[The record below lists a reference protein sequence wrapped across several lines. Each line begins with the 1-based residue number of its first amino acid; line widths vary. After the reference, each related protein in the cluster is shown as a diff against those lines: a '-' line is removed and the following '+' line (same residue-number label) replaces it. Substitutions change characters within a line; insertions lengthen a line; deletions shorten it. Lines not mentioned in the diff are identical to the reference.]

1 LVVYVVL
8 AEVDPAAE
16 QEWAA
21 WMMEHHAPELLKEP
35 GFLEA
40 TLHEVDTPPGV
51 WRRFQ
56 VHYRVASKEALDAY
70 LAGPSVA
77 RLRADHVA
85 RFGPVVRLERAILSP
100 TRTLRTASSEAHA
113 GGADELVALDPDHPG
128 FRDPVYRARRN
139 AIAALALDYKEGDP
153 VPRVDYM
160 EEEDAVWRTVG
171 EHLAPLQERLAC
183 KAWLDSSRALALDRS
198 RVPQLAD
205 VSERLQAA
213 SGFRMLPVAGLV
225 AGRTFLGMMGRGV
238 FLATQYVRHRS
249 VPLYTPEPDV
259 VHELVGHA
267 AGLFH
272 PDIVRLSRLF
282 GEAAWR
288 VDEPT
293 LKRLELAYW
302 YTLEFGLAE
311 EEGESKAYGAGLLS
325 SFGELGT
332 YRTRA
337 ELRPLDM
344 DEASRRP
351 SDPTRYQE
359 VLYVAPSFGAMVET
373 ASAWLQRL

>member
-1 LVVYVVL
+1 MVVYVVQ

-16 QEWAA
+16 REWAA

-40 TLHEVDTPPGV
+40 TLYEVEAPEGA
-51 WRRFQ
+51 WRRYQ
-56 VHYRVASKEALDAY
+56 VHYRVVSREALEAY
-70 LAGPSVA
+70 FAGSSVA
-77 RLRADHVA
+77 RLRADHLA
-85 RFGPVVRLERAILSP
+85 RFGPVVRLERAILAP
-100 TRTLRTASSEAHA
+100 ARTLRTGSVEAHA
-113 GGADELVALDPDHPG
+113 GGAAELVPLDPDHPG
-128 FRDPVYRARRN
+128 FRDGAYRSRRN
-139 AIAALALDYKEGDP
+139 AIAALALDYREGDP
-153 VPRVDYM
+153 VPRVGYT
-160 EEEDAVWRTVG
+160 EEEDAVWRTVW
-171 EHLAPLQERLAC
+171 EHLAPLQESFAC
-183 KAWLDSSRALALDRS
+183 RAWLDSSRALALDRS

-205 VSERLQAA
+205 VSAKLQAA

-272 PDIVRLSRLF
+272 PDVVRLSRLF

-302 YTLEFGLAE
+302 YTLEFGLAD
-311 EEGESKAYGAGLLS
+311 EEGEPRAYGAGLLS
-325 SFGELGT
+325 SFGELGR

-337 ELRPLDM
+337 ELRPLDL
-344 DEASRRP
+344 DEASRLP
-351 SDPTRYQE
+351 YDPTRYQE

-373 ASAWLQRL
+373 VSAWLQRL